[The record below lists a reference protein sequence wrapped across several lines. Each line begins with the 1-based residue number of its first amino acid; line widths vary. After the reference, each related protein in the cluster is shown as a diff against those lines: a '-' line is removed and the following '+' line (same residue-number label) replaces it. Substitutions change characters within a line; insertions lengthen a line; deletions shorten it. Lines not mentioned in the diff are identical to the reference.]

1 MTVFVLSLFHGTVPT
16 MFRLE
21 ALNTATH
28 TLNRS
33 PCRPRNDATPYQL
46 LYGHM
51 PSYDHL
57 RMFGCQC
64 YPNLSATAAHKLSPR
79 SVACV
84 FLGYPIDTKGYRRY
98 NPDTNRVITF
108 RHVYFDEDVFPFR
121 SKDTGVAPSMPA
133 PLPDST
139 SSKRRRPRSA
149 CTPCRATT
157 GTCCTG
163 RARRRAP
170 LTRPVVIELPPLS
183 TAALRGPQRLL
194 PA

>member
-51 PSYDHL
+51 PSYNHL

-64 YPNLSATAAHKLSPR
+64 YPNLYATAAHKLSPG

-98 NPDTNRVITF
+98 NPDTNRVITS

-133 PLPDST
+133 RLPDST
-139 SSKRRRPRSA
+139 SSDDDVPVQ
-149 CTPCRATT
+149 PVCRVAP
-157 GTCCTG
+157 
-163 RARRRAP
+163 RRAP
-170 LTRPVVIELPPLS
+170 
-183 TAALRGPQRLL
+183 AA
-194 PA
+194 PAGHGGAHP